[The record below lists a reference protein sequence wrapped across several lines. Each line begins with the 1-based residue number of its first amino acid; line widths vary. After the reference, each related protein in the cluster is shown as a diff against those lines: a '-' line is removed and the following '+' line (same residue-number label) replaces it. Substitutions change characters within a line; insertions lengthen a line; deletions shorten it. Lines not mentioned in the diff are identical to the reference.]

1 MNFSHNSIEQFKLD
15 NALDV
20 ILYRDN
26 ELPIVSVNIW
36 YRVGSASEVK
46 GKTGLT
52 HLFEH
57 MMFQGSKN
65 VPKGEHFRL
74 IQEAGGMSNASTNFD
89 RTNYYEKVPSNF
101 VDLAL
106 WLESDRMGYFVDT
119 LTQEKLSNQ
128 IDVVKNERLERYDNQ
143 PYGLAWETIL
153 SNLFN
158 EKHPYYAPTIGW
170 MEDILNYNLDDV
182 SNFFKEHYQP
192 GNASLVI
199 AGDIEF
205 ESIKGKIED
214 HFSDIPSFPIEN
226 ISNNNS
232 ESLKET
238 KKIIL
243 DDDIQ
248 LERIYLCWKSQKYFD
263 KNDAASEF
271 LSDLLAGSKNGR
283 LHKELVFDAQEAI
296 SVSSFQFSG
305 KHDGFFGIIVTAKPG
320 VKLDD
325 LKSKVF
331 KILESVHKNGVTE
344 REMIRSINGIKS
356 GFIFAL
362 QNMNT
367 LADRFNHYNFYLNNP
382 DGFNYDIN
390 RFENIT
396 NEEIKDAASL
406 YLNQPYVELHII
418 PKKNKNL

>member
-1 MNFSHNSIEQFKLD
+1 MNFNHNSIEKYKLEND
-15 NALDV
+15 LDV
-20 ILYRDN
+20 VLYRDN
-26 ELPIVSVNIW
+26 DIPLVTVNLW
-36 YRVGSASEVK
+36 YKVGSASEVK
-46 GKTGLT
+46 EKTGLT

-65 VPKGEHFRL
+65 VNKGEHFKY

-106 WLESDRMGYFVDT
+106 WLESDRMGFFIDA

-128 IDVVKNERLERYDNQ
+128 IDVIKNERLERYDNQ

-153 SNLFN
+153 SNLFS
-158 EKHPYYAPTIGW
+158 EEHPYHAPTIGW

-182 SNFFKEHYQP
+182 ATFFRTHYNP
-192 GNASLVI
+192 SNASLVV

-205 ESIKGKIED
+205 ESVKAKIENYFGKISSIQMGNKDYE
-214 HFSDIPSFPIEN
+214 IEAT
-226 ISNNNS
+226 
-232 ESLKET
+232 LKET
-238 KKIIL
+238 KRIIL
-243 DDDIQ
+243 QDNVQ
-248 LERIYLCWKSQKYFD
+248 LERLYLCWKSQKYFEKMD
-263 KNDAASEF
+263 DASEF

-283 LHKELVFDAQEAI
+283 LHKELVFDKQVAI

-320 VKLDD
+320 ISLDF
-325 LKSKVF
+325 LKTEVF
-331 KILESVHKNGVTE
+331 KILEEIFKNGITE
-344 REMIRSINGIKS
+344 RERIRSLNGIKS

-367 LADRFNHYNFYLNNP
+367 LADRFNHYNFYLDNP
-382 DGFNYDIN
+382 NGFDFDIN
-390 RFENIT
+390 RFESLT
-396 NEEIKDAASL
+396 NDEIKEAAQL
-406 YLNQPYVELHII
+406 YLNQPFIELHII
-418 PKKNKNL
+418 PNKNT

>member
-1 MNFSHNSIEQFKLD
+1 MNFNNNNIDQYRLSNG
-15 NALDV
+15 LDV

-26 ELPIVSVNIW
+26 DLPLISVNIW
-36 YRVGSASEVK
+36 YRVGSASEIK

-57 MMFQGSKN
+57 MMFQGSKHIQ
-65 VPKGEHFRL
+65 KGEHFKY

-101 VDLAL
+101 LELAL
-106 WLESDRMGYFVDT
+106 WLESDRMGFFTDA
-119 LTQEKLSNQ
+119 LTEEKLSNQ

-153 SNLFN
+153 SNLFTK
-158 EKHPYYAPTIGW
+158 EHPYHAPTIGW
-170 MEDILNYNLDDV
+170 MEDIMNYNLDDV
-182 SNFFKEHYQP
+182 LNFFKMNYHP
-192 GNASLVI
+192 ANASLVV
-199 AGDIEF
+199 AGDIKF
-205 ESIKGKIED
+205 ESVKNKIED
-214 HFSDIPSFPIEN
+214 YFGAIPSSPIG
-226 ISNNNS
+226 NNGYKIDSSIN
-232 ESLKET
+232 KT
-238 KKIIL
+238 KKIVL
-243 DDDIQ
+243 EDEVQ

-263 KNDAASEF
+263 KIDAASEC

-283 LHKELVFDAQEAI
+283 LHKELVFDLQEAI

-305 KHDGFFGIIVTAKPG
+305 KHDGFFGIVVTAKPG
-320 VKLDD
+320 IQLDD

-331 KILESVHKNGVTE
+331 KIMENVFNDGVTE
-344 REMIRSINGIKS
+344 REMIRSLNGIKS

-382 DGFNYDIN
+382 NGFDYDIG
-390 RFENIT
+390 RFEKLT
-396 NEEIKDAASL
+396 NDEIKEAAQF
-406 YLNQPYVELHII
+406 YLNQPYIELHIV
-418 PKKNKNL
+418 PKKNKI